1 MPAPAR
7 AFKTGRLRRRSHCCE
22 REQMLLTTTP
32 SASIGLVVEAV
43 DQKPLLEADA
53 ARVEE
58 ARVQTGGHT
67 RRVRVVRAGR
77 RARRHA
83 SLTDVHSQ
91 CE

>member
-1 MPAPAR
+1 MPAAAR
-7 AFKTGRLRRRSHCCE
+7 AFKTGRLRRRSQRCE

-58 ARVQTGGHT
+58 ARVQAGGHT
-67 RRVRVVRAGR
+67 GRVRVVRAGR
-77 RARRHA
+77 RARRHGLLNTCVFTA
-83 SLTDVHSQ
+83 R
-91 CE
+91 